1 MANTRVTNP
10 VTDFDKTNT
19 TQGLKL
25 PSGTNSNQPTGVDA
39 IQGMLRNDTEET
51 VNSSASALAHYNGT
65 EWRYFAA
72 SVSAGPYSFE
82 YLAVA
87 GGGGGGG
94 GASDANGGGGGGAGG
109 YYTATSSVL
118 NIGIVVDITIGN
130 GGTAGP
136 NSYTTQLAGSGGDT
150 IVTQVKGGTLTCS
163 GGGGGASGDGALAGG
178 NGGSGGGGKQSGSSG
193 GTGLG
198 FTGEQV
204 ADGGDGASGTG
215 GGGGGAGQNGFD
227 AVAASGGGAD
237 GGDGLSSSITGTA
250 TYYAGG
256 GAGAG
261 YYFGNAPGGQTGSG
275 SGLTPKGGLGG
286 GGNASINASTGLTSP
301 QDGTD
306 GLGGG
311 GGARNCWNNAGT
323 GGRGGSGVVIFKI
336 ASSDYSG
343 TVTGSP
349 AVDTTSVPGYT
360 IIKFTGSGSYTV

>member
-1 MANTRVTNP
+1 MANTRVTTP

-25 PSGTNSNQPTGVDA
+25 PSGTNSNQPAGVDA
-39 IQGMLRNDTEET
+39 IQGMLRNDTDET
-51 VNSSASALAHYNGT
+51 VDSSASTLTHYNGT
-65 EWRYFAA
+65 QWKYFAA
-72 SVSAGPYSFE
+72 NVSLAPYSFE

-94 GASDANGGGGGGAGG
+94 GALNANGGGGGGAGG
-109 YYTATSSVL
+109 YYTATSSTL
-118 NIGIVVDITIGN
+118 DIGTEITITIGN

-136 NSYTTQLAGSGGDT
+136 NSYTTQLAGSGGNT
-150 IVTQVKGGTLTCS
+150 IVTHVKSGTLTCS
-163 GGGGGASGDGALAGG
+163 GGGGGASGDGSLSGA
-178 NGGSGGGGKQSGSSG
+178 NGGSGGGGKTS
-193 GTGLG
+193 GTGGLGIG

-204 ADGGDGASGTG
+204 TDAGDGATGAG
-215 GGGGGAGQNGFD
+215 GGGGGAGQTGFD
-227 AVAASGGGAD
+227 ANPSLGGGAD

-256 GAGAG
+256 GGGAG
-261 YYFGNAPGGQTGSG
+261 YYFGNPPGGQSG
-275 SGLTPKGGLGG
+275 SGANLTPKGGLGG

-301 QDGTD
+301 QNGTD

-360 IIKFTGSGSYTV
+360 ILKFTGSGSYTV